1 MQFGPSTPRPGFP
14 RIRGL
19 GRFSYYGIF
28 LMLFRAGLPG
38 SGPYPLAPAEE
49 KLVDVV
55 VSVLRV
61 LSDFSVPS
69 FLFEFI
75 CV

>member
-1 MQFGPSTPRPGFP
+1 
-14 RIRGL
+14 
-19 GRFSYYGIF
+19 
-28 LMLFRAGLPG
+28 MLFRAGLPG